1 MPTTK
6 QTNKNNR
13 GEIMNWKLE
22 WMWERD
28 DFVGSDVA
36 YFETQEDAMNLV
48 KKVTEN
54 PYKKVTSMYLTYT
67 QKLI

>member
-1 MPTTK
+1 
-6 QTNKNNR
+6 
-13 GEIMNWKLE
+13 MNWKLE

-36 YFETQEDAMNLV
+36 YFETQEDAMNFV

>member
-36 YFETQEDAMNLV
+36 YFETQEDAMNFV